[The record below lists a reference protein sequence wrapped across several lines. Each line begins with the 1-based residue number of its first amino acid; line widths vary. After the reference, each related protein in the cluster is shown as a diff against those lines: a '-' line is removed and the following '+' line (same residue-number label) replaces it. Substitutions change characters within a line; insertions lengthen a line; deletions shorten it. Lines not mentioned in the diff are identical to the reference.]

1 MYICKWIICSQWKDC
16 NWKNTSVCDLSSQM
30 VALFVQLLPLHN
42 SLNYPFHHSYII
54 QNILYSI
61 VLYCMCVLTKWIL
74 IDFDKPFICCFHQV
88 IVRQLMNIV
97 LTPNPWFFSFSVVV
111 VVVVVVCISA
121 KQRPIHCSVSDQRV
135 INLLSVP
142 VMNGLKLLATN
153 KMTYVEA
160 INLFGTLIKKK
171 WPLFLHGKCCC
182 LIRAKYQFIV
192 NFV

>member
-97 LTPNPWFFSFSVVV
+97 LTPNPWFFSFCCCCCSRCRSVYI
-111 VVVVVVCISA
+111 CQA
-121 KQRPIHCSVSDQRV
+121 
-135 INLLSVP
+135 
-142 VMNGLKLLATN
+142 
-153 KMTYVEA
+153 EA
-160 INLFGTLIKKK
+160 HSLFGLGPTCHKFIIRSRNE
-171 WPLFLHGKCCC
+171 WPQITCNEQNDIRRSNKPFWHINKEKVASFLTWEMLLFNQGQ
-182 LIRAKYQFIV
+182 IPIYR
-192 NFV
+192 